1 MSLSLR
7 LQGAL
12 RLPLIPEVL
21 AGLFPRLGHATAK
34 EADPRL
40 EALRDHLEHH
50 HCEEPPFM
58 FDNGMIL
65 RAAPK
70 KKMSYRRHRV
80 KLYAPGN
87 KQIQPLNNI
96 VRCPACGHVKR
107 SHFMCMHCFAE
118 IKAFLKGKKRDL
130 GIIKDKP
137 NPQSDLDP
145 VDERIVYP
153 GKFLREDQRRLRER
167 DWVPQRQEPLLYNKA
182 ETKPK
187 K

>member
-7 LQGAL
+7 LASGL
-12 RLPLIPEVL
+12 RLPLIPEMV
-21 AGLFPRLGHATAK
+21 AGFLPRFGLGQVVK
-34 EADPRL
+34 EDARL
-40 EALRDHLEHH
+40 EPLREHLENHPH
-50 HCEEPPFM
+50 EHPPFM

-118 IKAFLKGKKRDL
+118 IKDFLKAKKREL
-130 GIIKDKP
+130 GILSEKP
-137 NPQSDLDP
+137 NPQTNLDP
-145 VDERIVYP
+145 VDDRIIYP
-153 GKFLREDQRRLRER
+153 GKYLTEEKMQYNKKEWIPKRE
-167 DWVPQRQEPLLYNKA
+167 EPLIFNKDQV
-182 ETKPK
+182 K
-187 K
+187 KDV